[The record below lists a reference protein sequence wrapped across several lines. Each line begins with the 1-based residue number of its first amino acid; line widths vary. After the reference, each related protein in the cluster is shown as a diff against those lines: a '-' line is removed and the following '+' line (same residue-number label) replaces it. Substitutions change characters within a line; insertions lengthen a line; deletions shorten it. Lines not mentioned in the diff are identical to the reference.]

1 MVEIPCGRRRRNAVL
16 AALGS
21 VAERLER
28 ARLKA
33 PPVLEGTIAG
43 VARRLADVGTLAA
56 GLPDVDPEDR
66 EWACELAGRKL
77 AKAREE
83 VLAAWFAVRASG
95 PWQAGTLLG
104 LVLDELPEAADAFA
118 GLAADLE
125 VAALLEAAE

>member
-33 PPVLEGTIAG
+33 PPALEGTLAG
-43 VARRLADVGTLAA
+43 VARRLADVAALAED
-56 GLPDVDPEDR
+56 LPDVDPDDR
-66 EWACELAGRKL
+66 EEAADRLGRDLWELRADAL
-77 AKAREE
+77 E
-83 VLAAWFAVRASG
+83 VWFTVRDSG

-104 LVLDELPEAADAFA
+104 LVLDE
-118 GLAADLE
+118 
-125 VAALLEAAE
+125 

>member
-1 MVEIPCGRRRRNAVL
+1 MVEIPCGRRRCNAVL

-33 PPVLEGTIAG
+33 PPALEGTLAG
-43 VARRLADVGTLAA
+43 VARRLADVAALAED
-56 GLPDVDPEDR
+56 LPDVDPDDR
-66 EWACELAGRKL
+66 EWLCELAGRKL

-104 LVLDELPEAADAFA
+104 IVLDELSEAADAFKDEAEDLELDELPEAA
-118 GLAADLE
+118 E
-125 VAALLEAAE
+125 